1 MGAGVRLGQGGQN
14 PPEEAGPEAG
24 AAGSSAALCV
34 TDGRIDPYASSAQS
48 RKRRRMP
55 GTGMRLGAASED
67 PGEAA
72 ALQAAANP
80 ASRPTASAGAAAQEE
95 EPGPE
100 EPGSVDE
107 ILRAHGF
114 ASIRGGYAS
123 GSNLAAGD
131 MATLGRNN
139 EINSFF

>member
-1 MGAGVRLGQGGQN
+1 M
-14 PPEEAGPEAG
+14 
-24 AAGSSAALCV
+24 
-34 TDGRIDPYASSAQS
+34 
-48 RKRRRMP
+48 
-55 GTGMRLGAASED
+55 
-67 PGEAA
+67 
-72 ALQAAANP
+72 QAAANP

-139 EINSFF
+139 GINSFF